1 MMPFTDFY
9 NQNPAKRKIC
19 KSIVIKNFKRRPV
32 KHNFKFLKKLLTNY
46 GKKYNV
52 HQFINV

>member
-1 MMPFTDFY
+1 MPFTDFY